1 MLFPILKALIPL
13 FQLTSNKRCFSA
25 KQQTKTVG
33 LTNFVVNFF
42 CFQTFLRS
50 HSLDH
55 YYNLLIS
62 REVNIP
68 SWQMKVLQSCHLAHQ
83 LKIPYV
89 MQHEISSPQSK
100 FFCFFYSDHFTIEEF
115 FEKLSL
121 EPYMDVWIK
130 VIDSTVHYNTENI
143 CKVHLCLTLVNVF
156 FQYILTSDIHINCLV
171 FWFAKPLYAVQVNIP
186 ASVLLM
192 FVMVSTFPS
201 CTTPVF
207 PWFPGLSLVQV
218 MFGLGR
224 LNASQVNC
232 KLLPSRTVG
241 SPLIPV
247 IFNGTKS
254 NQTITSKL

>member
-13 FQLTSNKRCFSA
+13 FQLTSNKGCFSA

-171 FWFAKPLYAVQVNIP
+171 FWFTKAIICCTGKC
-186 ASVLLM
+186 
-192 FVMVSTFPS
+192 S
-201 CTTPVF
+201 CISPVDVCYGQHF
-207 PWFPGLSLVQV
+207 SFLHHTSISLVPRLL
-218 MFGLGR
+218 FGPGD
-224 LNASQVNC
+224 VW
-232 KLLPSRTVG
+232 
-241 SPLIPV
+241 
-247 IFNGTKS
+247 FKS
-254 NQTITSKL
+254 TQCFTG